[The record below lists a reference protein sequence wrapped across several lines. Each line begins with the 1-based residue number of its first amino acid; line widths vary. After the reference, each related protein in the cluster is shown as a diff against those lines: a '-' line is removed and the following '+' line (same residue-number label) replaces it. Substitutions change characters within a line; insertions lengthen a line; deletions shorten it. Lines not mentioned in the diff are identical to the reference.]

1 MDKVTTL
8 VKEIREGLSQTS
20 SSQKDE
26 VRVMRTMLNDREY
39 KVDIYGK
46 EGKVGQY
53 CPAEDARAIAASI
66 ISSAAKIPAAEA
78 VKLSESYEFSKN
90 EAILMIDLS
99 KEFVNTFL
107 QTGRKLPLG
116 GREKSNVS
124 LAIKDVES
132 TTRTYPKKVGVNNDG
147 TPRFGKG
154 EVQVNAHQSVRVF
167 APCPPWVG

>member
-1 MDKVTTL
+1 MDKVSML

-26 VRVMRTMLNDREY
+26 VRVMRTMLNDRDY
-39 KVDIYGK
+39 KVDVYGK
-46 EGKVGQY
+46 DGVSGQY
-53 CPAEDARAIAASI
+53 CPAEDARIIAASI

-78 VKLSESYEFSKN
+78 AKLAENYEFSKN
-90 EAILMIDLS
+90 EATLMIDVS

-107 QTGRKLPLG
+107 QTGRKFPLG

-167 APCPPWVG
+167 APCPPWVE